1 MSPEKAGDEPFMMAR
16 RLIPIEIPVIVG
28 QNRHEAG
35 MLAMTQFKPDV
46 IILDDAFQ
54 HRKIERDIDLVLLD
68 SQLPI
73 GNKYLLPRG
82 MLREPVSSLLR
93 ADAFVLTRSNSV
105 SDEVN
110 AAPIAG
116 LQGMLQGRPVYCA
129 SHVPTIYKVI
139 TGGHTSSAN
148 CKSEPLPHEL
158 EYLKGRKAFAF
169 SGLARNDDFR
179 HTVESFD
186 CDLRG
191 FMGFPD
197 HHWYSEDDFNS
208 IFCSIEDTAADILLT
223 TEKDFARFSQKIHF
237 PVDLLVI
244 GIQIFFGEDESAF
257 NAFIKNRLEKH

>member
-1 MSPEKAGDEPFMMAR
+1 
-16 RLIPIEIPVIVG
+16 
-28 QNRHEAG
+28 
-35 MLAMTQFKPDV
+35 V

-54 HRKIERDIDLVLLD
+54 HRKIARDIDLVLLD

-73 GNKYLLPRG
+73 GNKHLLPRG

-93 ADAFVLTRSNSV
+93 ADAFVLTRSNSAF
-105 SDEVN
+105 DEVN

-116 LQGMLQGRPVYCA
+116 LKGKLQGRPVYCA
-129 SHVPTIYKVI
+129 SHVSYIYKVI
-139 TGGHTSSAN
+139 TGGHTSTASF
-148 CKSEPLPHEL
+148 KSEPLPHEL
-158 EYLKGRKAFAF
+158 EYIKGRKAFAF

-179 HTVESFD
+179 RTVESFE

-197 HHWYSEDDFNS
+197 HHWYSDDDFKT
-208 IFCSIEDTAADILLT
+208 IFCSTEDTAADILLT
-223 TEKDFARFSQKIHF
+223 TEKDYARFSHKIQC

-257 NAFIKNRLEKH
+257 NAFIKNRLEKPFTKAAF